1 MPLSSILGSA
11 LVSGIGG
18 LLGNLVTGASQQ
30 ETNKTNLKIAR
41 ETNAANY
48 RLWQEN
54 NLYNTPAAQM
64 SRLRAAGL
72 NPNMVYGQISSG
84 NSSSPATAQ
93 GAVMKA
99 AKFGDF
105 GTSAAVMSYLQGQ
118 MQKSTISLQDTQ
130 SDKNKAETN
139 KTNVESLNL
148 QKDGLLKDITYYQKL
163 FDYFKSNDLYPL
175 ERKQLEVSIKQKKRD
190 LARIDATIDN
200 LNAQTSR
207 TEVETGLMPKQVEI
221 AEFNAATARINA
233 LTQRERNDVLNK
245 LSTLQTNVLSAQLPY
260 VGEKEQ
266 AEVASIWSRFLNT
279 LQGTEKLTAETAIAN
294 FEKVYMEKYG
304 VKPSSSLISSVA
316 SAFSYNVEHIVSS
329 FN

>member
-1 MPLSSILGSA
+1 MPVVDAIISGLGGLAGNILGAYSQKQTNDA
-11 LVSGIGG
+11 
-18 LLGNLVTGASQQ
+18 NLQ
-30 ETNKTNLKIAR
+30 IAR
-41 ETNAANY
+41 ETNEANY
-48 RLWQEN
+48 NLWREN

-64 SRLRAAGL
+64 ARYRAAGL

-84 NSSSPATAQ
+84 NSSSPASAQ
-93 GAVMKA
+93 AAVMKS

-105 GTSAAVMSYLQGQ
+105 GTSAAIMSYLQGQ

-139 KTNVESLNL
+139 KTNVETLNL

-175 ERKQLEVSIKQKKRD
+175 ERRQLQVTIKQKKRD
-190 LARIDATIDN
+190 IARIDATIDN
-200 LNAQTSR
+200 LNASTAR
-207 TEVETGLMPKQVEI
+207 TETETELMPKQVDI

-233 LTQRERNDVLNK
+233 LSNSERNKVLNT
-245 LSTLQTNVLSAQLPY
+245 LSELQSNVLRQQMPY
-260 VGEKEQ
+260 ISEKEQ
-266 AEVASIWSRFLNT
+266 AEIASIWARYLNT
-279 LQGTEKLTAETAIAN
+279 LKGTEKLDVDTAIAN

-304 VKPSSSLISSVA
+304 VKPSSSMITSLA
-316 SAFSYNVEHIVSS
+316 SAFSYNVGQIVSS